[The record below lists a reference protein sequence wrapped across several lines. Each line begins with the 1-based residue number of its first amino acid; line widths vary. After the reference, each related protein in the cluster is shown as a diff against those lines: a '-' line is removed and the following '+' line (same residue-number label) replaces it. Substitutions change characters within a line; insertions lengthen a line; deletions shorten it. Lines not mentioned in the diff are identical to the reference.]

1 MSNYSYSADA
11 ESESDFILDS
21 DEIMGDE
28 STGQTPQRTLSQHDR
43 LTIPPSS
50 GPRRSSPVTG
60 NAAER
65 KAKRARKAQNRR
77 RETFQKSKDSRNTQE
92 DHQQKAALDEV
103 LDLLHAKGL
112 KFWDLLE
119 YVFNPANGMGTI
131 RFNEFF
137 IKKRHTTQVIEWWLS
152 PENRC
157 RGAKAEIR
165 EWIADYAALKMFHE
179 ARAVTRSKKLQTMGQ
194 TIDSQVVKE
203 FSFEKIFAMLQG
215 PSFAPFSMRLL
226 EAFTTSRN
234 AKKHTEN
241 RRQRT
246 KMVYHCRN
254 LLRLASLIDT
264 DPSAGDNN
272 CCIDLPRRV

>member
-1 MSNYSYSADA
+1 MSNYSYSVD
-11 ESESDFILDS
+11 EQSESDSIDS
-21 DEIMGDE
+21 DEISMADKSG
-28 STGQTPQRTLSQHDR
+28 SRTPQRTLSQDDH

-50 GPRRSSPVTG
+50 GPRRSSPITG
-60 NAAER
+60 NAEER

-77 RETFQKSKDSRNTQE
+77 RETFQKHKDSRKTQE
-92 DHQQKAALDEV
+92 DHQRKAALDEV

-119 YVFNPANGMGTI
+119 YMFNPENGMGTI

-137 IKKRHTTQVIEWWLS
+137 IKKRRTTQIIEWWLS
-152 PENRC
+152 PENRS

-165 EWIADYAALKMFHE
+165 NWIVDYAAVRMFHE

-203 FSFEKIFAMLQG
+203 FSFEKIFAMLQE
-215 PSFAPFSMRLL
+215 PLFAPFSMRLL
-226 EAFTTSRN
+226 QAFTTSRN

-246 KMVYHCRN
+246 KMVCHCRN
-254 LLRLASLIDT
+254 LLRLSLMQI
-264 DPSAGDNN
+264 
-272 CCIDLPRRV
+272 LP